1 VHEEIAARFALGRL
15 VAAPEPVTGGLSNDL
30 WRVRTESGEYGVK
43 RMVTNATRP
52 DFTANVESAFLIEQR
67 AWIAGVPMPE
77 PVPDP
82 ATGRAL
88 ARIEGAPVRVH
99 RWVEGTPVESA
110 AARGA
115 PGGGTP
121 GRGAAAGG
129 LPVGSA
135 AADGAALLAVIH
147 AAGRSWRG
155 APPEPVWD
163 GRRWGPEVGELGR
176 RVAQAPRQVLVVD
189 SHRDLDPKN
198 TLRRSD
204 GVLVALDWDAAGPV
218 SAVREAV
225 AVALDFGGTGAAAFG
240 AALHAYRGGVPA
252 EPWVF
257 GGWVAAQGGWL
268 DHQAATGGSD
278 REPTLGR
285 LRDLAASLDDLLGA
299 LG

>member
-15 VAAPEPVTGGLSNDL
+15 TAAPQPVTGGLSNDL
-30 WRVRTESGEYGVK
+30 WRVRTESGDYAVK
-43 RMVTNATRP
+43 RMVTNATHP

-67 AWIAGVPMPE
+67 AWLAGVPMPE

-88 ARIEGAPVRVH
+88 ARIGGAPVRVH
-99 RWVEGTPVESA
+99 HWVEGTPGDS
-110 AARGA
+110 G
-115 PGGGTP
+115 
-121 GRGAAAGG
+121 
-129 LPVGSA
+129 A
-135 AADGAALLAVIH
+135 AADGAGLLAVIH

-163 GRRWGPEVGELGR
+163 GRRWGPELGELTH
-176 RVAQAPRQVLVVD
+176 RVAQAPRQVLVVE

-204 GVLVALDWDAAGPV
+204 GALIALDWDAAGPV

-225 AVALDFGGTGAAAFG
+225 AVALDFGGTGTAAFAAA
-240 AALHAYRGGVPA
+240 LLAYGEGVPA

-268 DHQAATGGSD
+268 DHQAAIGGSD
-278 REPTLGR
+278 REPTLDR
-285 LRDLAASLDDLLGA
+285 LRALAASLDDLLGA
-299 LG
+299 LS